1 MPHTADPI
9 DTQMDTALEYSRVL
23 SEVEREIAS
32 AFVAH
37 FAGKPGQYVPDTK
50 VVRHTHHST
59 LVEVGAKA
67 QDAIESVHDYDDVLA
82 VFHAVI
88 RGMRPIAD
96 YQHAVIRRYLD
107 MNAADVAETRG
118 GIDAPSGYKV
128 PSIPAFLLE
137 AV

>member
-1 MPHTADPI
+1 MQADPI
-9 DTQMDTALEYSRVL
+9 DTQMDNALEYSRVL
-23 SEVEREIAS
+23 AEVEREIAS

-50 VVRHTHHST
+50 LTGRS
-59 LVEVGAKA
+59 LREVGAKV
-67 QDAIESVHDYDDVLA
+67 QDAIESVHDYEDVLA

-107 MNAADVAETRG
+107 CNAADVAETRS

-128 PSIPAFLLE
+128 PSIPAFLMMG
-137 AV
+137 AA